1 MKQFNCGDVVPGCEF
16 VTRAGDEEALF
27 NNIASHAREA
37 HGMDEVPQEV
47 VDTIH
52 GLIVDVD
59 A

>member
-1 MKQFNCGDVVPGCEF
+1 MKEFNCGDVVPGCAW
-16 VTRAGDEEALF
+16 VARATDENELF
-27 NNIASHAREA
+27 DEIAAHAREA